1 MRLNLAL
8 TISNLIISFAVLMPL
23 LSKWTAHTSRRKTDE
38 NPKGAIL
45 FPLYNKAF
53 KLLADSDIHLFC
65 LGAAAVWAGEERVID
80 EPAEMSFRAKAG
92 SEQSR
97 CLGCKASR
105 LQTLCFSSVLD
116 WSPIY
121 CPHKLSLLVR
131 PKEEKK
137 DQFMIDS
144 TYPCVYVCAC
154 ICIQECASVCVCV
167 WLIDWGFLG
176 LFKQGWP
183 LTSLTSSSSAHLWP
197 PSLSIPHC
205 VKGN

>member
-8 TISNLIISFAVLMPL
+8 AISNLIISFAVLMPL
-23 LSKWTAHTSRRKTDE
+23 LSKWTEHTSARKTDE

-97 CLGCKASR
+97 CLGCKADR
-105 LQTLCFSSVLD
+105 LQTLGFSSVLD
-116 WSPIY
+116 WSLIY

-131 PKEEKK
+131 PKDRKK
-137 DQFMIDS
+137 RSIYDRLHLS
-144 TYPCVYVCAC
+144 L
-154 ICIQECASVCVCV
+154 CVCLCMHLYSGV
-167 WLIDWGFLG
+167 CLCLCVCLTNWLRISGSIQA
-176 LFKQGWP
+176 K
-183 LTSLTSSSSAHLWP
+183 LTSDLLN
-197 PSLSIPHC
+197 
-205 VKGN
+205 K